1 MICLQAENVV
11 LTLRDLFQVVY
22 ENKKKEMEAAKK
34 QQTEP
39 TDAATKEETPQTGK
53 MPHTFVNWF
62 SFGLM
67 KMKRLCVIFTFQIS
81 NQH

>member
-1 MICLQAENVV
+1 MV

-53 MPHTFVNWF
+53 SPYTAGKVTLLVLVF

-67 KMKRLCVIFTFQIS
+67 KINRLCAIFTFS
-81 NQH
+81 NK

>member
-1 MICLQAENVV
+1 MV

-53 MPHTFVNWF
+53 MPHTFCQLVQLWIDENEEALCDIYF
-62 SFGLM
+62 SN
-67 KMKRLCVIFTFQIS
+67 K
-81 NQH
+81 